1 MMSRSLCARHPEA
14 EELPMRRRSV
24 LSLLAALPAVLA
36 TAARAQ
42 SPAQVLFSDLER
54 QLILDYY
61 ARQAAAAGGGGGPG
75 QGHGRGHGGGL
86 PPGIQRRLDRGGTL
100 PPGIARQALPP
111 GLAGQLPP
119 SPSGYIRQIVGADV
133 VLVSIAT
140 GVIMDIIR
148 GVVRG

>member
-1 MMSRSLCARHPEA
+1 M
-14 EELPMRRRSV
+14 
-24 LSLLAALPAVLA
+24 SLLAALPAVLGGSA
-36 TAARAQ
+36 LAQ
-42 SPAQVLFSDLER
+42 SPAQILFTDLER
-54 QLILDYY
+54 RLIQDYY
-61 ARQAAAAGGGGGPG
+61 ARQGAGSSGLSQGAGPG

-119 SPSGYIRQIVGADV
+119 SPTGYIRQVVGADV
-133 VLVSIAT
+133 VLVDIAT

-148 GVVRG
+148 GIVHG